1 MADTR
6 TKSDSNLG
14 RKGQA
19 VADTRINRLTRWLT
33 DSVNHL
39 FCEENMENME
49 NFEVYRNPNYTEKI
63 KLQRFFTQLQIA
75 ASFFKEHFV
84 GKIMYYETEIE
95 SVELHFSPTNFM
107 HLCGVD
113 YRKGAG
119 SFFDDCLNRHVI
131 IDELKIKK
139 DGTTM
144 QKLQVLGSIEELLGK
159 HVHLTGSGRYLY
171 LEFDYALRTR
181 KQILALTLKE
191 TSRKIVPQS
200 LLDLK
205 RKTVF
210 PKGEKVI
217 SIYSKHVQ
225 TSELFYYLKD

>member
-1 MADTR
+1 MANSRD
-6 TKSDSNLG
+6 
-14 RKGQA
+14 
-19 VADTRINRLTRWLT
+19 
-33 DSVNHL
+33 
-39 FCEENMENME
+39 
-49 NFEVYRNPNYTEKI
+49 YRNPNYNEKI

-119 SFFDDCLNRHVI
+119 SFFDDCLNRHII

-159 HVHLTGSGRYLY
+159 HVHLTGSGHYLY

-191 TSRKIVPQS
+191 TSKKIVPQS

-210 PKGEKVI
+210 PKGQKVI
-217 SIYSKHVQ
+217 SIYSKHLQ

>member
-1 MADTR
+1 MANSRD
-6 TKSDSNLG
+6 
-14 RKGQA
+14 
-19 VADTRINRLTRWLT
+19 
-33 DSVNHL
+33 
-39 FCEENMENME
+39 
-49 NFEVYRNPNYTEKI
+49 YRNPNYTEKI

-139 DGTTM
+139 RWNHDA
-144 QKLQVLGSIEELLGK
+144 KV
-159 HVHLTGSGRYLY
+159 
-171 LEFDYALRTR
+171 
-181 KQILALTLKE
+181 
-191 TSRKIVPQS
+191 TSFRI
-200 LLDLK
+200 
-205 RKTVF
+205 
-210 PKGEKVI
+210 
-217 SIYSKHVQ
+217 H
-225 TSELFYYLKD
+225 

>member
-1 MADTR
+1 
-6 TKSDSNLG
+6 
-14 RKGQA
+14 
-19 VADTRINRLTRWLT
+19 
-33 DSVNHL
+33 
-39 FCEENMENME
+39 
-49 NFEVYRNPNYTEKI
+49 
-63 KLQRFFTQLQIA
+63 
-75 ASFFKEHFV
+75 
-84 GKIMYYETEIE
+84 MYYETEIE

-159 HVHLTGSGRYLY
+159 HIHLTGSGRYLY

-181 KQILALTLKE
+181 KTD
-191 TSRKIVPQS
+191 TSINIEG
-200 LLDLK
+200 DL
-205 RKTVF
+205 
-210 PKGEKVI
+210 
-217 SIYSKHVQ
+217 
-225 TSELFYYLKD
+225 

>member
-1 MADTR
+1 MANSRD
-6 TKSDSNLG
+6 
-14 RKGQA
+14 
-19 VADTRINRLTRWLT
+19 
-33 DSVNHL
+33 
-39 FCEENMENME
+39 
-49 NFEVYRNPNYTEKI
+49 YRNPNYTEKI

-159 HVHLTGSGRYLY
+159 HVHLTGQLFCNNLTFIGL
-171 LEFDYALRTR
+171 
-181 KQILALTLKE
+181 IL
-191 TSRKIVPQS
+191 PQWH
-200 LLDLK
+200 
-205 RKTVF
+205 R
-210 PKGEKVI
+210 I
-217 SIYSKHVQ
+217 AM
-225 TSELFYYLKD
+225 FYNVYKLQNIKD